1 MLGNTQ
7 ENVPTLETITV
18 IGTRI
23 PRVEAQIGSVTV
35 IDEQTIR
42 ERNDNNIFNLLRD
55 VPGVHASLPGGQGS
69 LGSVFIRGSEPNY
82 GAILVDGVQ
91 VNNPTNTR
99 GGSFDFSSLDI
110 NSIERIEVL
119 RAPQSSIYGS
129 NALSGVINLITHSGS
144 EALTA
149 STDVELGSH
158 DYFRA
163 GIQLGGPAPRG
174 GIYNIRLNN
183 TTEHGLEEFKN
194 RSFTSKFTSEIDKP
208 FSFSIH
214 ARRSLTESKAFP
226 DDSGGSRLAVLRE
239 KNHREAQGTSLGFD
253 AESIITNSTSLHIS
267 GSLFEHAEQAF
278 SPAVMSG
285 VRSGIPESTGDTD
298 FSRASLNIFLSSRVT
313 DSMHTIY
320 GIEHQ
325 EESGSGTSLIQ
336 LEPPFRLPTN
346 YQLDRNN
353 LSAYGEI
360 NYAVNQNFTLGTA
373 LRIDDPDSTGIVH
386 TSKISLAYTL
396 PNHPTRLHLTWGEG
410 FKLPSL
416 YSLGDPLVGNPTLEP
431 EIADSWELGIH
442 STQMKGRLKWEIS
455 AFDQRFSNLID
466 FDAPSFMIINRPQ
479 VNTHGLEISAN
490 LQVSGNW
497 LLSTHAT
504 HLNINTHDTNI
515 QLRHRPETIGGLRLE
530 WSPSETWESFL
541 RAYYVGHRFDSSVP
555 TGGQTLP
562 SYHSV
567 DLILRHNLR
576 QNVILSFALDNLTN
590 ESFEPVIGFPNLG
603 RRLRFS
609 IRGSFR
615 KLNAT

>member
-1 MLGNTQ
+1 MPGNTQ
-7 ENVPTLETITV
+7 ENIPTLETITV

-23 PRVEAQIGSVTV
+23 PSVEAQIGSVTV

-42 ERNDNNIFNLLRD
+42 ERNDSNIFDLLRD

-82 GAILVDGVQ
+82 GAILIDGVQ

-110 NSIERIEVL
+110 NAIERIEIL

-129 NALSGVINLITHSGS
+129 NALSGVINLITRSGS
-144 EALTA
+144 KALTA
-149 STDVELGSH
+149 STDLELGTH

-163 GIQLGGPAPRG
+163 GIQLGGPVPRG
-174 GIYNIRLNN
+174 GVYNIRLNN

-208 FSFSIH
+208 FNFSIH
-214 ARRSLTESKAFP
+214 ARHSLTESEAFP

-239 KNHREAQGTSLGFD
+239 KSLREARGTSLGFD
-253 AESIITNSTSLHIS
+253 AESIITNRTSLHIS

-278 SPAVMSG
+278 SPAVISG
-285 VRSGIPESTGDTD
+285 VRSGIPENTGDTD
-298 FSRASLNIFLSSRVT
+298 FSRGSLNIFLSSGVT
-313 DSMHTIY
+313 NSMHTIY
-320 GIEHQ
+320 GIEYQ

-336 LEPPFRLPTN
+336 LEPPFKLPTN

-360 NYAVNQNFTLGTA
+360 NYAVSQNFTLGTA
-373 LRIDDPDSTGIVH
+373 LRIDDPDSAEIVH
-386 TSKISLAYTL
+386 TGKISLAYTL

-416 YSLGDPLVGNPTLEP
+416 YSLGDPLVGNPTLKP
-431 EIADSWELGIH
+431 ETADSWELGIH
-442 STQMKGRLKWEIS
+442 SAHMKGRLKWEVS

-466 FDAPSFMIINRPQ
+466 FDALSFMIINRPQ
-479 VNTHGLEISAN
+479 VNTHGLEIGAN
-490 LQVSGNW
+490 FQVSSDW

-504 HLNINTHDTNI
+504 HLNINTHDANI
-515 QLRHRPETIGGLRLE
+515 QLRHRPENIGGLRLE
-530 WSPSETWESFL
+530 WSPSETWGSFL

-555 TGGQTLP
+555 TGELTLP

-567 DLILRHNLR
+567 DLVVHRNLR
-576 QNVILSFALDNLTN
+576 QNITLSFAIDNLTN
-590 ESFEPVIGFPNLG
+590 KSFEPVIGFPNLG
-603 RRLRFS
+603 RRLRLS

-615 KLNAT
+615 RLNDT